1 MNNKPVVLDMKTR
14 RSVKIGS
21 SEPYEPSSNQ
31 KTMTGTDEPEETME
45 EDPKTVYLADSL
57 CESCENLGP
66 VKKHKCR
73 KQLCEE
79 SQAVEKEILIS

>member
-1 MNNKPVVLDMKTR
+1 MKTR
-14 RSVKIGS
+14 PSVKIGS
-21 SEPYEPSSNQ
+21 SAPYEPPVNHQ
-31 KTMTGTDEPEETME
+31 TKTGADEHEETLE
-45 EDPKTVYLADSL
+45 EDPKTVYLADSM

-79 SQAVEKEILIS
+79 GQTVEKEILIS